1 VSPSKHMNSILTHLG
16 FSLGMGL
23 CGMSFGQPQF
33 DLSDTDAET
42 EITSSQSFSRQVFLM
57 GTWLSMELESKDAD
71 VLSEQILATIESV
84 ETRLSVW
91 RNDSEVSQCNA
102 LKHGSQ
108 RKLSP
113 ALASDIQRAKW
124 WSDWSSNRFAPLEA
138 RSFQNHQSNPQS
150 QTNVAQTNVA
160 QTNAAQTNAAQPT
173 DWLLSDGTLQK
184 NHPEA
189 RIDTDAF
196 AKGAALEAVRQILP
210 SHAKVALNFGG
221 QVLVHNGSWTGAIS
235 ASTDRHNP
243 ELELCLTEGS
253 LSSSGTTQ
261 RKNRIRDPETG
272 GTAAT
277 QGHVTVWAPNAFDA
291 DCASTACF
299 LLGPSEAIRRVN
311 ATPNLECR
319 FQTIA
324 SDGRIETIESSG
336 WKKRFPTFMPDK
348 FSNP

>member
-1 VSPSKHMNSILTHLG
+1 MIRASAVSPSKHMNSILTHLG

-57 GTWLSMELESKDAD
+57 GTWLSMELEAKDAD

-91 RNDSEVSQCNA
+91 SNDSEVSKCNA

-138 RSFQNHQSNPQS
+138 RSFQKHQSNPLSQTNVS
-150 QTNVAQTNVA
+150 QTNVAQ
-160 QTNAAQTNAAQPT
+160 PP

-184 NHPEA
+184 IHPEA

-221 QVLVHNGSWTGAIS
+221 QVLVHNASWTGAIS

-261 RKNRIRDPETG
+261 RKNRIRDPKTG
-272 GTAAT
+272 TPSPF
-277 QGHVTVWAPNAFDA
+277 QGHVAIWAPNAFDA

-299 LLGPSEAIRRVN
+299 LLGPGEAIRRVN

-336 WKKRFPTFMPDK
+336 WKKRFPTFLPDK
-348 FSNP
+348 FSTP